1 MILRVSIIVYLFVL
15 GCAVLLYPGGSQWDA
30 MSVGYHWY
38 HNFLSDLGN
47 TRSWN
52 QESNLSSMLLFL
64 LGHACLLGGLWHYRQ
79 RLEPDHDLRQ
89 PLALHILCIVGLCAT
104 PFNLL
109 PTAHHIFST
118 LFVVACGWGLY
129 RTSNHGLFY
138 RQLFYIVLILAL
150 WAGLFLSFNGKAGLV
165 PLQKVLIII
174 VCLWYWRIAGVVGIA
189 GQLTPKPAAQTKAM
203 ANKQLFA
210 YDLWYMAMASS
221 DLKKGAML
229 QKTILSQTIVFAR
242 DKQGHVIAMAD
253 RCPHRGMPLSFG
265 NFDGENI
272 ECAYH
277 GWCFNKQGTC
287 TKIPALTEHDKVD
300 ISKISSTTYHIEE
313 RNGIIFIFMPEDANK
328 QPSEKPA
335 FMEMPYEEFDGEF
348 FKVDN
353 PHLPCD
359 IDNAN
364 FGLLDPAHVPFV
376 HKSWWW
382 RPSRERKMKEKS
394 FRPWGLGFQMI
405 AHTPS
410 ANSKGLKAV
419 GGKLETEITF
429 QLPGYR
435 IECIRGNDKETIA
448 LTALTPIN
456 ETEVEFTQFLK
467 FPKGHYLNM
476 FKWVLRYLGRGFMAQ
491 DVDAFTK
498 QAQGNRDTDK
508 MMYVG
513 EVDQQGK
520 WYFQVKKTYQD
531 AQQNGGEFENPVEEA
546 TLHWYT

>member
-1 MILRVSIIVYLFVL
+1 MRWPTVAHTAA
-15 GCAVLLYPGGSQWDA
+15 C
-30 MSVGYHWY
+30 H
-38 HNFLSDLGN
+38 LSYG
-47 TRSWN
+47 T
-52 QESNLSSMLLFL
+52 
-64 LGHACLLGGLWHYRQ
+64 
-79 RLEPDHDLRQ
+79 
-89 PLALHILCIVGLCAT
+89 
-104 PFNLL
+104 
-109 PTAHHIFST
+109 
-118 LFVVACGWGLY
+118 
-129 RTSNHGLFY
+129 
-138 RQLFYIVLILAL
+138 
-150 WAGLFLSFNGKAGLV
+150 
-165 PLQKVLIII
+165 
-174 VCLWYWRIAGVVGIA
+174 
-189 GQLTPKPAAQTKAM
+189 
-203 ANKQLFA
+203 
-210 YDLWYMAMASS
+210 
-221 DLKKGAML
+221 
-229 QKTILSQTIVFAR
+229 
-242 DKQGHVIAMAD
+242 
-253 RCPHRGMPLSFG
+253 
-265 NFDGENI
+265 FDGENI
-272 ECAYH
+272 ECPYH

-287 TKIPALTEHDKVD
+287 TNIPALTEHDKVD
-300 ISKISSTTYHIEE
+300 IGKISSTTYHIEE
-313 RNGIIFIFMPEDANK
+313 RNGIIFIFMTEDANK

-335 FMEMPYEEFDGEF
+335 FMEMPYEDFDGEF

-456 ETEVEFTQFLK
+456 EHEVEFTQFLK

-531 AQQNGGEFENPVEEA
+531 AQQNGGAFENPVEEA